1 MTANGSKSYL
11 RDLNKLADEYNN
23 GCHHSIDTKPVNAEY
38 SALTKDIEESHKIPK
53 FKFGD
58 WVRRT
63 KYKNIISKGYTI
75 NWSREIF
82 VIDSVWKTNPWMY
95 KMKDLN
101 REKIIGIFNELLLSK
116 LSISYY
122 PEPVSYITDK
132 VKVILV
138 LSNYAIKK
146 EL

>member
-1 MTANGSKSYL
+1 
-11 RDLNKLADEYNN
+11 
-23 GCHHSIDTKPVNAEY
+23 
-38 SALTKDIEESHKIPK
+38 
-53 FKFGD
+53 
-58 WVRRT
+58 
-63 KYKNIISKGYTI
+63 
-75 NWSREIF
+75 
-82 VIDSVWKTNPWMY
+82 MY

-138 LSNYAIKK
+138 LSNQKSLCNQKRIITCHRR
-146 EL
+146 

>member
-1 MTANGSKSYL
+1 
-11 RDLNKLADEYNN
+11 
-23 GCHHSIDTKPVNAEY
+23 
-38 SALTKDIEESHKIPK
+38 
-53 FKFGD
+53 
-58 WVRRT
+58 
-63 KYKNIISKGYTI
+63 
-75 NWSREIF
+75 
-82 VIDSVWKTNPWMY
+82 
-95 KMKDLN
+95 MKDLN
-101 REKIIGIFNELLLSK
+101 KEKIIGIFNELLLSK

>member
-1 MTANGSKSYL
+1 M
-11 RDLNKLADEYNN
+11 
-23 GCHHSIDTKPVNAEY
+23 
-38 SALTKDIEESHKIPK
+38 
-53 FKFGD
+53 
-58 WVRRT
+58 
-63 KYKNIISKGYTI
+63 